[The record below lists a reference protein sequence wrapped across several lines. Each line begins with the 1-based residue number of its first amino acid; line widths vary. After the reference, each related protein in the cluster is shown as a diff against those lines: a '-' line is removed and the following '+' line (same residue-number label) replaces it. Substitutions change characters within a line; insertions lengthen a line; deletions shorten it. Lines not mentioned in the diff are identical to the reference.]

1 MQFGQPKR
9 REFITLLVG
18 TAATWPPAA
27 RAQQPAMPVV
37 GYLSSLGQAIS
48 VRFDAAFRRGLSD
61 VGYVEGQNVS
71 VEYRW
76 ITDRYDALPAMAA
89 DLVQR
94 QVAVIFAIGPPA
106 VLAAKAASPTI
117 PIVFVTGADPLRF
130 GFVASFNKPGGHITG
145 IWMVLTALA
154 EKRLQLMHDLLPN

>member
-1 MQFGQPKR
+1 MLRSAAVFQ
-9 REFITLLVG
+9 TL
-18 TAATWPPAA
+18 
-27 RAQQPAMPVV
+27 
-37 GYLSSLGQAIS
+37 
-48 VRFDAAFRRGLSD
+48 
-61 VGYVEGQNVS
+61 GYVEGQNVS

-76 ITDRYDALPAMAA
+76 ITDRDDALRAMAV

-94 QVAVIFAIGPPA
+94 QVAVIFALRPPA

-130 GFVASFNKPGGHITG
+130 GFVASLNKPGGNITG

-154 EKRLQLMHDLLPN
+154 EKRLQLMHDLLSRIDRAARQPCQPGLREAQAAHGRVGSAARDANGPTLCKNSYIRKM